1 MKPIVWKLLPL
12 APHKYISYIIIHFD
26 MNNAS
31 KKAIR
36 QLILIGRDRETAKL
50 LQQAERM
57 LNQSYQEGETTTD
70 RFWKLQE
77 WMHKKGKYMVN
88 KYDCPNDCL
97 DLLVTRLFNEGFVKA
112 NDEPMTEEIED
123 TINRLST
130 LIQR

>member
-1 MKPIVWKLLPL
+1 MEELSKK
-12 APHKYISYIIIHFD
+12 
-26 MNNAS
+26 S

-50 LQQAERM
+50 LQQVGGM

-97 DLLVTRLFNEGFVKA
+97 DLLVTRLFNEGLVKA
-112 NDEPMTEEIED
+112 DDEPMTEEIENMIY
-123 TINRLST
+123 TFNT

>member
-1 MKPIVWKLLPL
+1 MEELSKK
-12 APHKYISYIIIHFD
+12 
-26 MNNAS
+26 S

-50 LQQAERM
+50 LQQASRM

-77 WMHKKGKYMVN
+77 WMHKKGKYMVD

-112 NDEPMTEEIED
+112 DDEPMTEEIED
-123 TINRLST
+123 MINRLST

>member
-1 MKPIVWKLLPL
+1 MSRKSSIF
-12 APHKYISYIIIHFD
+12 ASNIHN
-26 MNNAS
+26 MEELSKKS

-50 LQQAERM
+50 LQQASRM

-112 NDEPMTEEIED
+112 DDEPMTEEIED
-123 TINRLST
+123 MIYMFNT
-130 LIQR
+130 LNQR

>member
-1 MKPIVWKLLPL
+1 MEELSKK
-12 APHKYISYIIIHFD
+12 
-26 MNNAS
+26 S

-50 LQQAERM
+50 LQQVGGM

-77 WMHKKGKYMVN
+77 WMHKKGKYMEN

-97 DLLVTRLFNEGFVKA
+97 DLLITRLFNEGLVKA
-112 NDEPMTEEIED
+112 DDEPMTEEIENM
-123 TINRLST
+123 IYMFNT
-130 LIQR
+130 LNQR

>member
-1 MKPIVWKLLPL
+1 MEELSKK
-12 APHKYISYIIIHFD
+12 
-26 MNNAS
+26 S

-50 LQQAERM
+50 LQQVGGM

-97 DLLVTRLFNEGFVKA
+97 DLLVTRLFNEGLLKA
-112 NDEPMTEEIED
+112 DDEPMTEEIED
-123 TINRLST
+123 MMNRLST

>member
-1 MKPIVWKLLPL
+1 MEELSKK
-12 APHKYISYIIIHFD
+12 
-26 MNNAS
+26 S

-57 LNQSYQEGETTTD
+57 LIQSYQEGETTTD

-97 DLLVTRLFNEGFVKA
+97 DLLVTRLFNEDFVKA
-112 NDEPMTEEIED
+112 DDEPMTEEIED
-123 TINRLST
+123 IINKLST

>member
-1 MKPIVWKLLPL
+1 MSRKSSIFE
-12 APHKYISYIIIHFD
+12 SNIHN
-26 MNNAS
+26 MEELSKKS

-36 QLILIGRDRETAKL
+36 QLILIGRDRETAEL
-50 LQQAERM
+50 LQQVGGM

-97 DLLVTRLFNEGFVKA
+97 DLLVTRLFNEGLVKA
-112 NDEPMTEEIED
+112 DDEPMTEEIENM
-123 TINRLST
+123 IYRFNT
-130 LIQR
+130 LNQR